1 MSISAGRDLTE
12 ADCKSRAR
20 VCVIGETL
28 RKYFFGAMSPIG
40 QELRIGG
47 KSFEIV
53 GVYAGKY
60 GGKLNTNDQML
71 IMPYTLQSLM
81 MSSQG
86 MSDHQ
91 YIIKAENHRTDA
103 PGVHAAALRGKR
115 RLFQRLLEQSVS
127 AAAGGL

>member
-1 MSISAGRDLTE
+1 MDSNGSDSGYLPDVFRQRTLRRGYEHVDLQGRDLTE

-53 GVYAGKY
+53 GVYAR
-60 GGKLNTNDQML
+60 Q
-71 IMPYTLQSLM
+71 I
-81 MSSQG
+81 
-86 MSDHQ
+86 
-91 YIIKAENHRTDA
+91 
-103 PGVHAAALRGKR
+103 R
-115 RLFQRLLEQSVS
+115 RQAQHE
-127 AAAGGL
+127 